1 MIGKTDFDLYPAE
14 QAQKFFEIESRIL
27 QSGEPAIDADEC
39 VFDVAGNRRWL
50 STSKVPLRNR
60 RNGIAG
66 LIGISRDITE
76 RSLGDVFRDG
86 QAKMLEM
93 IAENLPLEQ
102 AIAELI
108 TLIESHLAEIVGSV
122 FIADDRGARWLR
134 CVAPNLPA
142 GLLKAFEALR
152 FGSSAEAFRTRLD
165 KRQALYEPKIV
176 TGDSFEEFRAIAGEH
191 GYLSCWTFPFF
202 SYEGALLGAFSLY
215 AKTVRPLSD
224 VELRLADIAIRIARI
239 AIERK
244 AAETRIHFLATHDAL
259 TGLANRSLLQDRL
272 AQAILYAQR
281 YDRTVAVVFLD
292 LDNFKLVNDSL
303 GHGAGDDLLK
313 EIATRLA
320 DSVRNSDTVVRLG
333 GDEFVI
339 VLLDQQENANSVSVT
354 LQKLRA
360 AIARPLRLQERKVQ
374 VTCSIG
380 VAQYPDDGED
390 GDTLLANA
398 DAAMYRAK
406 EIGRDNFQFYT
417 PELNKRVHEKFIL
430 LGELR
435 SAVAR
440 CEFILHYQPK
450 VDLRTGHVF
459 GLEALVRWMHPTL
472 GLVPPAD
479 FIPLAE
485 ETGLIVQIGDWV
497 LREACRQSKAWQDAG
512 LPCLTVS
519 VNVSP
524 RQFTDADLIER
535 VTAALTSAG
544 LEAKY
549 LELEMTESLV
559 MQNVGEAV
567 AKMKQLQALG
577 LQFAIDDFGIGYSNL
592 SALKAFPIARLK
604 IDKSFIVDLSNNE
617 NDRAVAS
624 AVISLGQKLNL
635 RVVAEGVE
643 TEEQMVFLRDN
654 NCDEM
659 QGFHFSK
666 PLSVEDVESFLLS
679 HISQNDSSI

>member
-1 MIGKTDFDLYPAE
+1 
-14 QAQKFFEIESRIL
+14 
-27 QSGEPAIDADEC
+27 
-39 VFDVAGNRRWL
+39 
-50 STSKVPLRNR
+50 
-60 RNGIAG
+60 
-66 LIGISRDITE
+66 
-76 RSLGDVFRDG
+76 LG
-86 QAKMLEM
+86 
-93 IAENLPLEQ
+93 
-102 AIAELI
+102 
-108 TLIESHLAEIVGSV
+108 S
-122 FIADDRGARWLR
+122 
-134 CVAPNLPA
+134 C
-142 GLLKAFEALR
+142 
-152 FGSSAEAFRTRLD
+152 AEAFRPRLD
-165 KRQALYEPKIV
+165 ARQAALEPNIV
-176 TGDSFEEFRAIAGEH
+176 TGGSGREFRAIVGEH

-202 SYEGALLGAFSLY
+202 SYEGALLGVFTMY
-215 AKTVRPLSD
+215 AKPVRQLSD
-224 VELRLADIAIRIARI
+224 VELRLADIAVRIARI

-244 AAETRIHFLATHDAL
+244 AAETRIHFMATHDAL
-259 TGLANRSLLQDRL
+259 TGLANRSLLEDRL

-313 EIATRLA
+313 QIAARLV
-320 DSVRNSDTVVRLG
+320 DCVRNSDTVVRLG

-339 VLLDQQENANSVSVT
+339 VLLDQQKDSNGVSVT

-360 AIARPLRLQERKVQ
+360 AIARPLTLQGRRVQ
-374 VTCSIG
+374 VTSSIG
-380 VAQYPDDGED
+380 VAQYPEDGED
-390 GDTLLANA
+390 GATLLANA

-435 SAVAR
+435 NAVAR
-440 CEFILHYQPK
+440 REFILHYQPK
-450 VDLRTGHVF
+450 ADLRTGRVF
-459 GLEALVRWMHPTL
+459 GLEALVRWIHPTL
-472 GLVPPAD
+472 GLVPPAE

-497 LREACRQSKAWQDAG
+497 LREVCRQIKAWQDAG

-524 RQFTDADLIER
+524 RQFTDADLIDR
-535 VTAALTSAG
+535 VTSALASAG

-549 LELEMTESLV
+549 LELEVTESLV
-559 MQNVGEAV
+559 MQNVQQAV

-604 IDKSFIVDLSNNE
+604 IDRSFIVDLSNNE

-643 TEEQMVFLRDN
+643 TEAQMVFLRDN
-654 NCDEM
+654 NCDEI

-666 PLSVEDVESFLLS
+666 PLSVEDVEAFMLS
-679 HISQNDSSI
+679 GKSDTE